1 VINPVYNS
9 DLPTRAELPSTRQLI
24 RSTLIAAVSA
34 LVLLYTVVLPSEY
47 GVDPTGLGRIL
58 GLTEMGEIKTRLA
71 KEAAEDAA
79 AAAAN
84 RPAPKAALPAAS
96 TANAPAMGASAPTP
110 SAPTPSA
117 STPSA
122 STPSASGAPAW
133 RDEMSFTLAP
143 GQGTEIKLKMKQGET
158 ALFSWKVQGGV
169 VNFDTHG
176 DGGGQSISYE
186 KGRAVA
192 ADDGEL
198 VAAFTGNHG
207 WFWRNRG
214 KADVTVVLQ
223 TGGAYSDIKRV
234 K

>member
-1 VINPVYNS
+1 MNFRVNTMYNS
-9 DLPTRAELPSTRQLI
+9 DIPSRAELPSSGQLI

-34 LVLLYTVVLPSEY
+34 AVLLVTVVFPSEY
-47 GVDPTGLGRIL
+47 GVDPTGIGRAL
-58 GLTEMGEIKTRLA
+58 GLTEMGEIKTRLT

-79 AAAAN
+79 AAKAEQAA
-84 RPAPKAALPAAS
+84 PTAPAAPVVVQP
-96 TANAPAMGASAPTP
+96 AAPAAQVVQPVAASKA
-110 SAPTPSA
+110 
-117 STPSA
+117 
-122 STPSASGAPAW
+122 GAW
-133 RDEMSFTLAP
+133 RDEMSFTLEP
-143 GQGTEIKLKMKQGET
+143 GQGTEIKMKMKESEK
-158 ALFSWKVQGGV
+158 ALYAWRVQGGV

-176 DGGGQSISYE
+176 DGSGRSISYE

-192 ADDGEL
+192 SDEGEL

-214 KADVTVVLQ
+214 NANVTVVLQ